1 MLAIL
6 EEELLWDLAESSST
20 DSSSSMEGLGFSHP
34 PVPLGS
40 SVKPLLQGRLIPFVQ
55 FCAAEPTLLLSGHG
69 YQHLEEEEEDAMGLN
84 EGGLVCLWSVQEP
97 SRPQQLLCCRASPVA
112 ATFSPSKP
120 SLVLAGLEDGSLAA
134 WDLRE
139 HFKFHSLKI
148 KIDDVNWRVRVPS
161 FITGNTL

>member
-1 MLAIL
+1 
-6 EEELLWDLAESSST
+6 
-20 DSSSSMEGLGFSHP
+20 
-34 PVPLGS
+34 
-40 SVKPLLQGRLIPFVQ
+40 
-55 FCAAEPTLLLSGHG
+55 
-69 YQHLEEEEEDAMGLN
+69 MGIS

-139 HFKFHSLKI
+139 HLKLHSLKVEL
-148 KIDDVNWRVRVPS
+148 DNVNWRVRVPS
-161 FITGNTL
+161 FITACGEDGDGEGSQIVAIQSVTTPEDLLADTQGSFQVCLIICSA

>member
-1 MLAIL
+1 M
-6 EEELLWDLAESSST
+6 
-20 DSSSSMEGLGFSHP
+20 
-34 PVPLGS
+34 
-40 SVKPLLQGRLIPFVQ
+40 
-55 FCAAEPTLLLSGHG
+55 
-69 YQHLEEEEEDAMGLN
+69 EDAIGLS

-148 KIDDVNWRVRVPS
+148 EIDDVKWRVRVPS
-161 FITGNTL
+161 FITGNTLCIFIDLFSTCYQCKIFLLKKWPSYCSMSCFLISM

>member
-1 MLAIL
+1 
-6 EEELLWDLAESSST
+6 
-20 DSSSSMEGLGFSHP
+20 
-34 PVPLGS
+34 
-40 SVKPLLQGRLIPFVQ
+40 
-55 FCAAEPTLLLSGHG
+55 
-69 YQHLEEEEEDAMGLN
+69 MGLS

-139 HFKFHSLKI
+139 HLQFHALKVEL
-148 KIDDVNWRVRVPS
+148 DNVNWRVRVPS
-161 FITGNTL
+161 FITGNTCMSIFGDF